1 MGCKRASR
9 LVHPTLNPYLR
20 QRAGQGIYKTG
31 SEEALG
37 LFDVGTGERAELHSQ
52 STSARV
58 KKESALPVASQTPSG
73 TDGTRFSPAFD
84 YNTPPSLSVCL
95 CVSVFLRG
103 KRASRH

>member
-37 LFDVGTGERAELHSQ
+37 LFDVGTGERAELHQ
-52 STSARV
+52 
-58 KKESALPVASQTPSG
+58 PV
-73 TDGTRFSPAFD
+73 
-84 YNTPPSLSVCL
+84 Y
-95 CVSVFLRG
+95 
-103 KRASRH
+103 